1 MTSAPWLELSRT
13 VRFSDTDAAG
23 VMHFQQ
29 LLGWCHQAWEESLER
44 FGLPAASV
52 FPGGR
57 GEQPSVA
64 LPIVH
69 CHADFR
75 APVQV
80 GDKLLICLE
89 PERVDPSSFAV
100 NSQVLLEDKLVATG
114 CLRHVAID
122 VNTRRRCALPDGVD
136 RWLEASSLGRIQP
149 L

>member
-1 MTSAPWLELSRT
+1 M
-13 VRFSDTDAAG
+13 
-23 VMHFQQ
+23 
-29 LLGWCHQAWEESLER
+29 
-44 FGLPAASV
+44 
-52 FPGGR
+52 
-57 GEQPSVA
+57 A

-80 GDKLLICLE
+80 GDKLLIRLE

-122 VNTRRRCALPDGVD
+122 VNTRRRCALPDGVG